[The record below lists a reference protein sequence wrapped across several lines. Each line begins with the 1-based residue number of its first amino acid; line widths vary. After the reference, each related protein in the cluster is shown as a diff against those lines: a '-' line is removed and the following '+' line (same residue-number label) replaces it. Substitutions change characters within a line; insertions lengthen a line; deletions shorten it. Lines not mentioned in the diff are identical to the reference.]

1 MWSPSQQRTFVLCA
15 LEKRDLAMLDR
26 ISIVLFLISWLR
38 GGILLRV
45 MELVEDPFTT
55 ALSETLRTRI
65 FLSSTL
71 DQGKIVSLSFHA

>member
-1 MWSPSQQRTFVLCA
+1 MWFLSQQRTFVLYA

-26 ISIVLFLISWLR
+26 IFTVLFLISWLR
-38 GGILLRV
+38 VGILLRV
-45 MELVEDPFTT
+45 MELVESQFTT

-71 DQGKIVSLSFHA
+71 DQGKIVSQSFHA